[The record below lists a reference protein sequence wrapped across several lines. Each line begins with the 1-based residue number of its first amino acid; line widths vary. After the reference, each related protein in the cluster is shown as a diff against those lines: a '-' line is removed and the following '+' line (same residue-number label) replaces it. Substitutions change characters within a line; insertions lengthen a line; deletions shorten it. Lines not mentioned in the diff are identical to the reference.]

1 MRYLSVPRDTKVNR
15 YIRTNCV
22 PRDAK
27 TVFMAQQ
34 KKTTEK
40 KKARIYSTK
49 IIDEIMEDRKRGF
62 IGDTDPFFEGEVEF
76 RAANILFQLTDEE
89 KAEWEKCAI
98 DPIYFIEKYARFMTD
113 RGRRT
118 VVLREYQ
125 KKFIHLIGD
134 EIWDD
139 DLDISLPKSRNC
151 ISMMS
156 RQLGKTTTV
165 SAYFA
170 WYMCFHNDR
179 NLAVV
184 ANKEKTAKEIVS
196 KMIDV
201 FKGLPFFLRP
211 GVINKSKTALKL
223 DNGCYMYCAATS
235 KTPATG
241 DTIHVMYIDEAAL
254 IPNNIMD
261 DFWASVYPT
270 LSSSNVSQIILT
282 STPRG
287 RQNLFFR
294 LWDGSMKGFNS
305 FNHLRVDWW
314 EHPDHDEAWA
324 EEQRRNFTP
333 ELFAQEFELQFD
345 VDASKLVR
353 GSDFKFME
361 RIKKEFVNRDIPFM
375 PKKLCDHTYWH
386 PDFDPT
392 SIFTDVINSRF
403 LIVLDTAEGKEEG
416 TAGRTD
422 SDYNII
428 NIFKVELMNPR
439 NIQRFAIDRKIKIE
453 DCFRFR
459 QVGVYMDNDND
470 ENEMVKALKYI
481 VYDLFHAGSGPIDN
495 VRVLIEMNFN
505 GSNVLNKFI
514 DHYNWY
520 EALVP
525 KTHWVKP
532 VPGQVTRKKFGF
544 KMTGGSR
551 GKAYYCELGAKMIS
565 KKQIIVTQFHK
576 KDEMCTI
583 AELNAFG
590 KVKKGQGYTYEGIAL
605 HDDLAITVLN
615 VSRAVEMEDV
625 TIWLQD
631 YFDHLPNDRRK
642 LGVARLLQIASQAA
656 AEEGNSEGMFDAL
669 YRQPQNP
676 PTPGYPQ
683 NTMGGYQN
691 PYIGM
696 GQKTNPYLGKS
707 TTNPYI
713 GRGVTNPYTGR
724 GVSNPY
730 IGRKR

>member
-1 MRYLSVPRDTKVNR
+1 
-15 YIRTNCV
+15 
-22 PRDAK
+22 
-27 TVFMAQQ
+27 MAYQ
-34 KKTTEK
+34 KEKEKPK
-40 KKARIYSTK
+40 KKARVYSTK
-49 IIDEIMEDRKRGF
+49 IIDEIMNDRKQGY
-62 IGDTDPFFEGEVEF
+62 ITDETPFFEGEVEF
-76 RAANILFQLTDEE
+76 RAADLLFQLTEAEKEE
-89 KAEWEKCAI
+89 WQACAI
-98 DPIYFIEKYARFMTD
+98 NPIYFIEKYCRFMTD
-113 RGRRT
+113 KGRRT
-118 VVLREYQ
+118 VSLREYQ
-125 KKFIHLIGD
+125 KRFIHLIGD

-139 DLDISLPKSRNC
+139 ELDVSLPLSRFC
-151 ISMMS
+151 IALMS
-156 RQLGKTTTV
+156 RQMGKTTTV
-165 SAYFA
+165 AAYFC
-170 WYMCFHNDR
+170 WYMCFHKDR

-211 GVINKSKTALKL
+211 GIINKSVTALKL

-270 LSSSNVSQIILT
+270 LSASKVSQIILT

-287 RQNLFFR
+287 RQNLFYR
-294 LWDGSMKGFNS
+294 LWDGSKKKMNS
-305 FNHLRVDWW
+305 FKNIRVDWW

-353 GSDFKFME
+353 GKDFKFMH
-361 RIKKEFVNRDIPFM
+361 RIQKEYVRRDIECM
-375 PKKLCDHTYWH
+375 PKKLCEHTWWH

-403 LIVLDTAEGKEEG
+403 LMVLDTAEGKEEG

-428 NIFKVELMNPR
+428 QIFKVELMNPR
-439 NIQRFAIDRKIKIE
+439 KVQEFAIDRKIKIE
-453 DCFRFR
+453 DCFRYR

-470 ENEMVKALKYI
+470 ENEMVKTLKYL
-481 VYDLFHAGSGPIDN
+481 VYDVFHAGTGPIDN

-505 GSNVLNKFI
+505 GSNVLNKLI

-525 KTHWVKP
+525 KTYWVKP
-532 VPGQVTRKKFGF
+532 VPGQVTRKKPGF

-551 GKAYYCELGAKMIS
+551 GKAYYCELGAKMIT
-565 KKQIIVTQFHK
+565 KKQIIVNHYNPT
-576 KDEMCTI
+576 DEMCSI

-590 KVKKGQGYTYEGIAL
+590 KVKKGQSFTYEGIAL
-605 HDDLAITVLN
+605 HDDLAITILN
-615 VSRAVEMEDV
+615 VSRAVEMEEV
-625 TIWLQD
+625 QIWLQD
-631 YFDHLPNDRRK
+631 YFDHMPMSRRK
-642 LGVARLLQIASQAA
+642 LGIAKILKIASEAMA
-656 AEEGNSEGMFDAL
+656 AESNSEGMFDAL
-669 YRQPQNP
+669 YRNHSPQPSQ
-676 PTPGYPQ
+676 GYQ
-683 NTMGGYQN
+683 GGGYNVQQMN
-691 PYIGM
+691 PYIGR
-696 GQKTNPYLGKS
+696 GG
-707 TTNPYI
+707 TNPYI
-713 GRGVTNPYTGR
+713 GRGVNNPYIGKATSNPYTGR
-724 GVSNPY
+724 GGTNPY
-730 IGRKR
+730 IGRRR